1 MQRIF
6 VSRPKSVLVTSRHV
20 VHRTFDHTGHV
31 HYFFVLDTIFLTY
44 LTYTAQRVSTLCRS
58 VASSEWRFG
67 RALDHPQKNVDL
79 DESISF
85 LDHVNLGCTQRDCK
99 PNEIIIDPYREMFE
113 SPISAEVTE
122 NYQGGKSL
130 TQRRLRGPP
139 TWRDMLENVLR
150 GTASW
155 QKKKWINFATFQVRA
170 WMICKSRRA

>member
-1 MQRIF
+1 MAF
-6 VSRPKSVLVTSRHV
+6 WPSP
-20 VHRTFDHTGHV
+20 
-31 HYFFVLDTIFLTY
+31 
-44 LTYTAQRVSTLCRS
+44 RS
-58 VASSEWRFG
+58 
-67 RALDHPQKNVDL
+67 PTKNVDL

-113 SPISAEVTE
+113 SPISAEATE

-139 TWRDMLENVLR
+139 TWKDMLENVLR

-155 QKKKWINFATFQVRA
+155 QAKKMDQLCNVSSPCLDDLQVK
-170 WMICKSRRA
+170 KSLNQWEN